1 MEFLNTEELYK
12 SLSILKHQEL
22 NFNNSN
28 TIYENHNIEYN
39 NTINKSDIN
48 KDENED
54 KTNINKNETDKTDV
68 NKNNVNEGKICSI
81 KQNYDCDVCEKENT
95 LIYDEGMIVCKNCGE
110 VCNKHLDL
118 SQEWNNYDNQ
128 GGGISNLVR
137 CGHPVDSRN
146 ENLSIGTSIG
156 KSYKSYNLR
165 RTHIY
170 ITGNYAC
177 QAILL
182 IDSLIESKGNKLNIP
197 KAIINDIKI
206 LYFEINNIQI
216 SRGNNR
222 EAFLASCFY
231 LTCQKRN
238 WLINVSNLLD
248 IFNITMCDLTNA
260 NKKIP
265 NILHSKKIKLLD
277 NMQLLSP
284 NDYITSFLF
293 KLNINKEFTNLI
305 QTIITK
311 VCELQ
316 EINKNTP
323 QAITCGVIY
332 FVTTIF
338 KLNISLE
345 NIVEVSDISYNTIKN
360 CYKKIY
366 NYKHNLISKKLQ
378 QKLNITI

>member
-1 MEFLNTEELYK
+1 MEFLNTKELYK
-12 SLSILKHQEL
+12 SLSILKHQEQEQKQ
-22 NFNNSN
+22 NFNSSCNVVS
-28 TIYENHNIEYN
+28 ENHNIEYN
-39 NTINKSDIN
+39 NIINNSDIN
-48 KDENED
+48 E
-54 KTNINKNETDKTDV
+54 NKNEENGNKDEDEE
-68 NKNNVNEGKICSI
+68 KNNVNEGKIYST
-81 KQNYDCDVCEKENT
+81 KENYDCDVCEGENT

-110 VCNKHLDL
+110 VCSRYLDL
-118 SQEWNNYDNQ
+118 SHEWNNYDNQ
-128 GGGISNLVR
+128 GGVVSSLVR
-137 CGHPVDSRN
+137 CGHPVDPRN
-146 ENLSIGTSIG
+146 ENLRIGTSIG

-177 QAILL
+177 QATLA
-182 IDSLIESKGNKLNIP
+182 IDTLIESKGSKLNIP

-277 NMQLLSP
+277 NMHLLSP
-284 NDYITSFLF
+284 NDYVTSFLF

-345 NIVEVSDISYNTIKN
+345 NIVEISDISYNTIKN

-378 QKLNITI
+378 QKLNITL